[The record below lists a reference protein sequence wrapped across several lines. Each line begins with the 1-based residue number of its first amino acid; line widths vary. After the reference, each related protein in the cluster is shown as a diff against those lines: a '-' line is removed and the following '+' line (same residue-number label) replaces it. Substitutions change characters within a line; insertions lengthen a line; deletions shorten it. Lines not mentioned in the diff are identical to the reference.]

1 MKKGLKKPLMEKTMK
16 KILMSTMLFAA
27 FMGTAGSV
35 MGADGEALYKS
46 KCLMCHGADG
56 SGSTPAGKAMGARD
70 LRAPEVQKQ
79 TDAEIAKIVAEGRK
93 KMPAFKNQLSE
104 KELAAV
110 VSFVRSLAQPAK

>member
-1 MKKGLKKPLMEKTMK
+1 MNGKLGFALTVALAIASVPAVAQDEAAAAAWKKGNCK
-16 KILMSTMLFAA
+16 
-27 FMGTAGSV
+27 
-35 MGADGEALYKS
+35 
-46 KCLMCHGADG
+46 MCHGADG

-110 VSFVRSLAQPAK
+110 VSFVRGLAQPAK